1 VARDFKVDCKTKRTV
16 WARIVLANYHNPS
29 SPQTSTNTGRKQL
42 YNNDEED
49 ETIKHVPQLQQRRK
63 AIQTL
68 AAGVLPLGL
77 SQSMLFRMK
86 GDKLL
91 DVSIMLANKC

>member
-1 VARDFKVDCKTKRTV
+1 MARDFKVDCKTKRTV

-42 YNNDEED
+42 LLYNNDEED
-49 ETIKHVPQLQQRRK
+49 ETIKHVPQLQQRK

-77 SQSMLFRMK
+77 SKSMLFRMK
-86 GDKLL
+86 G